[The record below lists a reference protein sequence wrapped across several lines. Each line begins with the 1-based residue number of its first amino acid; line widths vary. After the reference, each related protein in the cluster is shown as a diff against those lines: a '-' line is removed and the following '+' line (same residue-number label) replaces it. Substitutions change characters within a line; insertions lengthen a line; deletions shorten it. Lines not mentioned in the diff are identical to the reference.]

1 MLIGPRGK
9 RLHDFTVK
17 INDNTISQ
25 TNSTKYL
32 GVYID
37 DKLTWSDHI
46 TNLEKTISRSVG
58 IFYRIRH
65 YLNERAPKSLYFG
78 IVYSHLQYAIGSWGG
93 VGKTSLRRLTVLH
106 NKIIKAM
113 AYSSL
118 RSKLDPQYKYLNLLK
133 VKDLYNLEIGK
144 IMHKIHFAN
153 PPDNFKQLFTSLN
166 QIHSYATRS
175 ATRGALF
182 WQAASNQY
190 GKRSL
195 KHIGPK
201 IWDCIDPSLYEL
213 SSFTFKKT
221 L

>member
-1 MLIGPRGK
+1 M
-9 RLHDFTVK
+9 
-17 INDNTISQ
+17 INV
-25 TNSTKYL
+25 L
-32 GVYID
+32 GQ
-37 DKLTWSDHI
+37 WSDHI